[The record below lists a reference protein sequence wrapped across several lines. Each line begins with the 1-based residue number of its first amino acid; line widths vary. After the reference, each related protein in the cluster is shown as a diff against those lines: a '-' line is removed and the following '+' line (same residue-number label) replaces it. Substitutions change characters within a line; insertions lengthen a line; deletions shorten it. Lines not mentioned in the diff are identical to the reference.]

1 MPRHLVTH
9 SSLHPVTAMDYD
21 LPPEYNALRRM
32 IREFCEEEIKPLA
45 HHIDESGVVESDLL
59 RRMGALGFLGVPFPR
74 EYGGMGAGELGY
86 CIMMEELSAPRPRS
100 PPSSAR
106 TSASA

>member
-1 MPRHLVTH
+1 
-9 SSLHPVTAMDYD
+9 MDYD
-21 LPPEYNALRRM
+21 LPPEYTALRRM
-32 IREFCEEEIKPLA
+32 IREFCIEEIAPLA
-45 HHIDESGVVESDLL
+45 KKIDDTGVVERGLL
-59 RRMGALGFLGVPFPR
+59 QRMGDVGMFGVPFPR

-86 CIMMEELSAPRPRS
+86 CILMEELNRSCASA